1 MYTMESL
8 LKIHCGSQ
16 VIRGELHCKKRDMEK
31 ILKGSKKKNNNE
43 ELKKTIQKGEI
54 RFNKG
59 ESYHSTQPSVPSSAS
74 GTARRAHD
82 GCQ

>member
-1 MYTMESL
+1 MQEKRHGK
-8 LKIHCGSQ
+8 KI
-16 VIRGELHCKKRDMEK
+16 V
-31 ILKGSKKKNNNE
+31 KGSKKKNNNE

-59 ESYHSTQPSVPSSAS
+59 ESYHSTQPSASSVPSSAS